1 MADNITLFQ
10 EAHPSLDSY
19 WRSVILFGRNV
30 ASYKFALAKSLLE
43 IAPTGKSEITL
54 EELADPFSRHLC
66 EHIAHSP
73 RQVTS
78 PGSGFLDTCR
88 SYNDGTSTHE
98 ALLSATVKNG
108 FNNVIDAFHI
118 VNNAALP
125 VQFYTKDYC
134 AHSRRIILT
143 DEIFKLQDTAF
154 YNNFAKETESRWRLV
169 ETAWEQNISAG
180 LLDIQYSELGDLLYI
195 DTAKYRRKTVTSARA
210 ALNGYQKGKCFYCFD
225 DISIGELE
233 EAPNPAQF
241 DTIDINTDEPEARKI
256 LRVSEDRPL
265 YGGDN
270 PSKIGLVRLFSENE
284 KPHILLSPDYQ
295 SLTDV
300 SSPDPLTT
308 STDTSSL
315 CDVDHFFPY
324 TLQRYIP
331 EVNLNGIWNLVLTCR
346 HCNRGE
352 DGKSAKVPAVK
363 YLERLHARNE
373 FLINSHHPL
382 RETLIHQT
390 GAQPADRI
398 AFLKN
403 MDAFAI
409 NNLIHRWE
417 VEPVGEAAF

>member
-10 EAHPSLDSY
+10 ETHPSLESY

-43 IAPTGKSEITL
+43 IAPTGRNEITL

-78 PGSGFLDTCR
+78 PGSQFLDACR

-98 ALLSATVKNG
+98 ALLQATVKNG

-118 VNNAALP
+118 VNNGTLP
-125 VQFYTKDYC
+125 VQFYTKDYS
-134 AHSRRIILT
+134 ARSRKIILT

-154 YNNFAKETESRWRLV
+154 FADFAKETESRWRLV

-195 DTAKYRRKTVTSARA
+195 DTKRFRRMAVTSARA

-225 DISIGELE
+225 DISIGELD
-233 EAPNPAQF
+233 EAANPTQF
-241 DTIDINTDEPEARKI
+241 DETDIDIDTPEDRKI
-256 LRVSEDRPL
+256 LQVSEDRPL
-265 YGGDN
+265 YGSDN
-270 PSKIGLVRLFSENE
+270 QSKIGLVRLFSENE
-284 KPHILLSPDYQ
+284 KPHILLPADYR
-295 SLTDV
+295 SLIDV
-300 SSPDPLTT
+300 SSPDLLTT
-308 STDTSSL
+308 STDASSL

-331 EVNLNGIWNLVLTCR
+331 EVNLNGVWNLVLTCR

-352 DGKSAKVPAVK
+352 DGKSARVPVVK
-363 YLERLHARNE
+363 YLKRLHARNE
-373 FLINSHHPL
+373 FLISSNHPL
-382 RETLIHQT
+382 RETLMHQT
-390 GAQPADRI
+390 GTQPADRN
-398 AFLKN
+398 AFLN
-403 MDAFAI
+403 SMDAFAI
-409 NNLIHRWE
+409 NKLIHRWE
-417 VEPVGEAAF
+417 VDPVGEPTF